1 MKAVSEA
8 GMTLQPALL
17 SRMTIRRMMSRRM
30 MSRRMT
36 NCALVAA
43 LSLVLAVPPGF
54 AQANSQTP
62 PAAKDAAP
70 NSATQNSAAQNNAA
84 QNNAAQNNA
93 AQNNA
98 AQTNNAAQSKDSVAT
113 IAVDV
118 NVVALPVTVRDKH
131 GAIVKDLTKDDFSL
145 LENGRPQPI
154 KYFSLDS
161 NLPLTMGLLVDTS
174 FSQREVL
181 DQERNASHSF
191 LDQMLTQEKDKAF
204 LLHFDHQVE
213 LLQDLTHKRDRMQS
227 ALDLLKTGDDDTSHS
242 NDPNT
247 DDSHSG
253 SRHGGNELYDAVYLA
268 SNELMKKQ
276 SGRKAVIILSDG
288 VDRGSHTSLES
299 AIEAAQRSDTIVYTI
314 YFKGIEER
322 HDRHDNTNSGRGG
335 GYPGGGYPGGGGG
348 WPGGG
353 GGYPGGGGQRGGR
366 QPRSEEKHVD
376 GKKILERI
384 SKETGGRFF
393 EISKKELVG
402 DAYTSISEELRTQYS
417 LGFTPD
423 KDAAGEGYHHIVLQ
437 VKKKDMAV
445 QTREGYYGTLEN

>member
-1 MKAVSEA
+1 MKAVFEA
-8 GMTLQPALL
+8 RMTLQAGLF
-17 SRMTIRRMMSRRM
+17 SRMMGRRTPNWKMISL
-30 MSRRMT
+30 
-36 NCALVAA
+36 ALAAA
-43 LSLVLAVPPGF
+43 LCLVLAVPPGF
-54 AQANSQTP
+54 AQSPPANSQTA

-70 NSATQNSAAQNNAA
+70 TS
-84 QNNAAQNNA
+84 
-93 AQNNA
+93 A
-98 AQTNNAAQSKDSVAT
+98 AQTNTNNKDAPQNKDSVAT
-113 IAVDV
+113 IAVNV

-145 LENGRPQPI
+145 LESGRPQPI
-154 KYFSLDS
+154 KYFSLES

-191 LDQMLTQEKDKAF
+191 LDQMLTQDKDKAF

-213 LLQDLTHKRDRMQS
+213 LLQDLTHKRDKMQS

-253 SRHGGNELYDAVYLA
+253 SRHGGTELYDAVYLA

-276 SGRKAVIILSDG
+276 PGRKAVIILSDG

-299 AIEAAQRSDTIVYTI
+299 AIEAAQRSDTIVYSI

-322 HDRHDNTNSGRGG
+322 HDRHDNGNSGRGG

-348 WPGGG
+348 GWPGGG
-353 GGYPGGGGQRGGR
+353 GGYPGGGGGGRRGGG
-366 QPRSEEKHVD
+366 QPRSEEKHAD
-376 GKKILERI
+376 GKKTLERI

-445 QTREGYYGTLEN
+445 QTREGYYGTAEN